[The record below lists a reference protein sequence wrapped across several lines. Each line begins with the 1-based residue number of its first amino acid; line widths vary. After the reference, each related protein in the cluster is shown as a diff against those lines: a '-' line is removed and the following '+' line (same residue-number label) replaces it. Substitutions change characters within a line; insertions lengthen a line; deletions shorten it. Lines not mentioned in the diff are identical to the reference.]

1 MSHTQTK
8 RDPTASSTGAV
19 RSTRL
24 PAARQGT
31 RRVRVGK
38 VDIGGGAPVSV
49 QSMTITDTRDVETTL
64 VQIYQLASEGCEIVR
79 LAVPD
84 QEAARA
90 LAEIKPRSPVPLVA
104 DIHYDYRLALAAL
117 EAGVDKLRINP
128 GNIGSRERTRIV
140 AKAAKERGVP
150 IRIGANIGSLSKA
163 ILRRFGTPC
172 AEALVASAMEDVKVL
187 QDLDFHDIVISV
199 KSSEVPMAVDAYT
212 QISAL
217 VDYPLHVG
225 ITEAGTAWTG
235 GIKSA
240 AGIGAILARGI
251 GDTIRVSL
259 AADPVEEVK
268 VGYEILKSLGLRTRG
283 INVIACP
290 TCGRVEIDVVRMAN
304 ELEKKLG
311 HIKTPMNVSV
321 LGCVVNGIGEGKE
334 ADIGIAGGE
343 GKGILFK
350 KGKLMRKVPM
360 EELMDTLI
368 QEVELLAKEKEAEA
382 GAPHDQAA
390 SHNGHAESG
399 WGPIGHAADQ
409 QSTIVRDIPVL
420 PNKR

>member
-1 MSHTQTK
+1 VPHTKTK
-8 RDPTASSTGAV
+8 RVPPASSPGASPPARLPTA
-19 RSTRL
+19 
-24 PAARQGT
+24 RQRT
-31 RRVRVGK
+31 RRIRVGK

-49 QSMTITDTRDVETTL
+49 QSMAITDTRDVETTL

-104 DIHYDYRLALAAL
+104 DIHFDYRLALAAL

-172 AEALVASAMEDVKVL
+172 ADALVASAMEDVKVL

-212 QISAL
+212 QISEL

-225 ITEAGTAWTG
+225 ITEAGTAWAG

-240 AGIGAILARGI
+240 VGIGAILARGI

-268 VGYEILKSLGLRTRG
+268 AGFEILKSFGLRTRG
-283 INVIACP
+283 VQLIACP
-290 TCGRVEIDVVRMAN
+290 SCGRAEV
-304 ELEKKLG
+304 
-311 HIKTPMNVSV
+311 
-321 LGCVVNGIGEGKE
+321 
-334 ADIGIAGGE
+334 DIISIA
-343 GKGILFK
+343 
-350 KGKLMRKVPM
+350 
-360 EELMDTLI
+360 
-368 QEVELLAKEKEAEA
+368 QEVERRLARMDAPVKVAVMGCAVNGPGEARMADLGIACGRGMGLLFRGGKIVASLPEDKLVDALMDQVAEVAREKALT
-382 GAPHDQAA
+382 PQ
-390 SHNGHAESG
+390 
-399 WGPIGHAADQ
+399 
-409 QSTIVRDIPVL
+409 
-420 PNKR
+420 

>member
-1 MSHTQTK
+1 VPHTKTK
-8 RDPTASSTGAV
+8 RVPPASIPAASPPA
-19 RSTRL
+19 RL
-24 PAARQGT
+24 PAARQRT
-31 RRVRVGK
+31 RRIRVGK
-38 VDIGGGAPVSV
+38 VEIGGGAPVSV
-49 QSMTITDTRDVETTL
+49 QSMAITDTRDVETTL

-104 DIHYDYRLALAAL
+104 DIHFDYRLALAAL

-163 ILRRFGTPC
+163 ILRRYGTPC
-172 AEALVASAMEDVKVL
+172 ADALVASAMEDIKVL

-199 KSSEVPMAVDAYT
+199 KSSEVPMAVDAYS
-212 QISAL
+212 QISEL

-225 ITEAGTAWTG
+225 ITEAGTAWAG

-268 VGYEILKSLGLRTRG
+268 AGFEILKSFGLRTRG
-283 INVIACP
+283 VQLIACP
-290 TCGRVEIDVVRMAN
+290 SCGRAEV
-304 ELEKKLG
+304 
-311 HIKTPMNVSV
+311 
-321 LGCVVNGIGEGKE
+321 
-334 ADIGIAGGE
+334 DIISIA
-343 GKGILFK
+343 
-350 KGKLMRKVPM
+350 
-360 EELMDTLI
+360 
-368 QEVELLAKEKEAEA
+368 QEVERRLARMDAPVKVAVMGCAVNGPGEARMADLGIACGRGMGLLFRGGKIVASLPEDKLVDALMDQVAEIAREKALT
-382 GAPHDQAA
+382 PQ
-390 SHNGHAESG
+390 
-399 WGPIGHAADQ
+399 
-409 QSTIVRDIPVL
+409 
-420 PNKR
+420 

>member
-1 MSHTQTK
+1 MPHIKTK
-8 RDPTASSTGAV
+8 RVPLASSPGASRPARLPTA
-19 RSTRL
+19 
-24 PAARQGT
+24 RQRT
-31 RRVRVGK
+31 RRIRIGK

-49 QSMTITDTRDVETTL
+49 QSMAITDTRDVETTL

-104 DIHYDYRLALAAL
+104 DIHFDYRLALAAL

-163 ILRRFGTPC
+163 ILRRYGTPC

-199 KSSEVPMAVDAYT
+199 KSSEVPMAIDAYT
-212 QISAL
+212 QISEL

-240 AGIGAILARGI
+240 AGIGAILAQGI

-268 VGYEILKSLGLRTRG
+268 AGFEILKSFGLRTRG
-283 INVIACP
+283 VQLIACP
-290 TCGRVEIDVVRMAN
+290 SCGRAEV
-304 ELEKKLG
+304 
-311 HIKTPMNVSV
+311 
-321 LGCVVNGIGEGKE
+321 
-334 ADIGIAGGE
+334 DIISIA
-343 GKGILFK
+343 
-350 KGKLMRKVPM
+350 
-360 EELMDTLI
+360 
-368 QEVELLAKEKEAEA
+368 QEVERRLARMDAPVKVAVMGCAVNGPGEARMADLGIACGRGMGLLFRGGKIVASLPEDKLVDALMDQVAEIAREKALTS
-382 GAPHDQAA
+382 Q
-390 SHNGHAESG
+390 
-399 WGPIGHAADQ
+399 
-409 QSTIVRDIPVL
+409 
-420 PNKR
+420 

>member
-1 MSHTQTK
+1 
-8 RDPTASSTGAV
+8 
-19 RSTRL
+19 
-24 PAARQGT
+24 
-31 RRVRVGK
+31 
-38 VDIGGGAPVSV
+38 
-49 QSMTITDTRDVETTL
+49 MTITDTRDVETTL

-104 DIHYDYRLALAAL
+104 DIHFDYRLALAAL

-140 AKAAKERGVP
+140 AKAAKAHGVP

-163 ILRRFGTPC
+163 ILRRFGAPT
-172 AEALVASAMEDVKVL
+172 ADALVASAMEDVKVL

-199 KSSEVPMAVDAYT
+199 KSSEVPMAVDAYAK
-212 QISAL
+212 ISAL

-268 VGYEILKSLGLRTRG
+268 AGFEILKSFGLRTRG
-283 INVIACP
+283 VQLVACP
-290 TCGRVEIDVVRMAN
+290 SCGRAEV
-304 ELEKKLG
+304 
-311 HIKTPMNVSV
+311 
-321 LGCVVNGIGEGKE
+321 
-334 ADIGIAGGE
+334 DIISIA
-343 GKGILFK
+343 
-350 KGKLMRKVPM
+350 
-360 EELMDTLI
+360 
-368 QEVELLAKEKEAEA
+368 QEVERRLARIDAPVKVAVMGCAVNGPGEARMADLGIACGRGMGLLFRGGKIVASLPEDKLVDALMDQVAEIAREKA
-382 GAPHDQAA
+382 
-390 SHNGHAESG
+390 
-399 WGPIGHAADQ
+399 
-409 QSTIVRDIPVL
+409 L
-420 PNKR
+420 PPQ

>member
-1 MSHTQTK
+1 MPHIKTK
-8 RDPTASSTGAV
+8 RVPLASSPGASRPARLPTA
-19 RSTRL
+19 
-24 PAARQGT
+24 RQRT
-31 RRVRVGK
+31 RRIRIGK

-49 QSMTITDTRDVETTL
+49 QSMAITDTRDVETTL

-104 DIHYDYRLALAAL
+104 DIHFDYRLALAAL

-163 ILRRFGTPC
+163 ILRRYGTPC

-212 QISAL
+212 QISEL

-225 ITEAGTAWTG
+225 ITEAGTAWAG

-240 AGIGAILARGI
+240 AGIGAILAQGI
-251 GDTIRVSL
+251 G
-259 AADPVEEVK
+259 
-268 VGYEILKSLGLRTRG
+268 TRG
-283 INVIACP
+283 VQLIACP
-290 TCGRVEIDVVRMAN
+290 SCGRAEV
-304 ELEKKLG
+304 
-311 HIKTPMNVSV
+311 
-321 LGCVVNGIGEGKE
+321 
-334 ADIGIAGGE
+334 DIISIA
-343 GKGILFK
+343 
-350 KGKLMRKVPM
+350 
-360 EELMDTLI
+360 
-368 QEVELLAKEKEAEA
+368 QEVERRLARMDAPVKVAVMGCAVNGPGEARMADLGIACGRGMGLLFRGGKIVASLPEDKLVDALMDQVAEIAREKALTS
-382 GAPHDQAA
+382 Q
-390 SHNGHAESG
+390 
-399 WGPIGHAADQ
+399 
-409 QSTIVRDIPVL
+409 
-420 PNKR
+420 